1 MRALAILIATMAVA
15 LFGSILASDLINRS
29 PAETLIKHG
38 FWLMIAFAIW
48 VITIWLGRWLHI
60 WRYDPHNPYR
70 RYCKKCGTEQN
81 YYAREFT
88 DGSSVGDWETVL
100 PVHPCKH
107 NH

>member
-1 MRALAILIATMAVA
+1 MRALMILVTTTILVIAALILIVDIKQNKPIEVLMLQVLYVVGATVLWAM
-15 LFGSILASDLINRS
+15 S
-29 PAETLIKHG
+29 
-38 FWLMIAFAIW
+38 
-48 VITIWLGRWLHI
+48 IWLSNWLHI

-88 DGSSVGDWETVL
+88 DGRSVGDWETVL